1 MKTKMLIALAAFA
14 LLASPVLAQSQNQSQ
29 GQAQKP
35 AAAQRAPATTGAG
48 PSVRGPND
56 VYDCTGKYLGTDPDV
71 NIRAQILREGDP
83 SCKGDSGN

>member
-14 LLASPVLAQSQNQSQ
+14 LLASPVLAQTQNQ

-56 VYDCTGKYLGTDPDV
+56 VYDNCTGKYLGSDPDV
-71 NIRAQILREGDP
+71 NVRAQILKEGAKPCD
-83 SCKGDSGN
+83 